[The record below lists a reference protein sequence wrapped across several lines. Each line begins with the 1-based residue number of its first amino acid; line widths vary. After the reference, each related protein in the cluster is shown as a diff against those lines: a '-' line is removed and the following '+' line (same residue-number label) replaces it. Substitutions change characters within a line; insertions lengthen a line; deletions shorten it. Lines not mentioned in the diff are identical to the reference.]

1 VATLNELQVRFREQ
15 IAAVDAARTETLR
28 IETDL
33 VGAKTSDPG
42 GVAALER
49 ALVEAE
55 ARRTVAEQGALS
67 ARIDLLGLRELAD
80 DPVVGLDGAFPIV
93 LLPVRIETRF
103 VGDAGQ
109 RALLVRVYPDDLHV
123 DAHEPELTLNEFD
136 AARRYWDR
144 VWHAGGNRDTERAA
158 FVELARTLEPRRAAW
173 VAHVTAPDLTTRP
186 ATPTPDDQPLA
197 TPPVLAA
204 VALSPST
211 MNRPAHATVLPD
223 RWIVLGY
230 RGGAEVARGVGRI
243 VPDTVQLGLSPDAG
257 PPVAGQ
263 PLEPGLRWLVD
274 FDEAE
279 RIGMGIR
286 IPVADQRGFDR
297 LLVLGVRTSLDPTA
311 SATRLTALLDAH
323 RYSDGLAF
331 IPPGTPT
338 NNTDSARS
346 RWDALPN
353 AEELFEL
360 QQELPGGATS
370 NAVVAASA
378 LGIDAATFH
387 GSEHAADADQAD
399 ARDMRI
405 ALWPATLGYFL
416 ETMLAPRV
424 TDADVEA
431 AREQFV
437 NHVRGLG
444 PLPAVRI
451 GSQPYGL
458 LPTTAISRW
467 RPDAGDS
474 TSQLRIVGLLRQT
487 APEWLAR
494 TRTSA
499 PSGVPR
505 VGRPGS
511 QPDEEMLVIFGREAL
526 SLGYRVRPLRG
537 PAFAESASPYL
548 GSPDPVRAELVQAAF
563 AVADA
568 ADLQVRVRGIQF
580 DPRARRIQRPLVQHA
595 PLSETDPVPAASSTV
610 PNYLRW
616 LSDRRERTQEYPGA
630 DRDTILYALARHSAR
645 LADADAVVRFD
656 VQENVAARKT
666 ALEPELVDPSTI
678 GAVSPTL
685 GRVLAQPVSTA
696 SGGSIVSTKT
706 AGEYL
711 ATTSRAEVAGLRM
724 PHLLDAFDRS
734 FFVRLALRRLS
745 GRPSALIDRLARE
758 VLDTC
763 SHRLD
768 AWITSYATRRLDR
781 MRAANPTGLHIGG
794 YAWVEDLRPK
804 PPLTPVA
811 TPPRGER
818 GPLFEDPAN
827 AGFIHAPSLGHA
839 AAAAVLRSGHLSHAR
854 AGEPDGPL
862 SIDLSSERVRI
873 ARWLIDGVRQGQ
885 PLGALLGYRFERG
898 LHDRS
903 GPGLELDRFIRR
915 FRALAPLVAGRRE
928 PVQATV
934 GAVEAVAAANVVD
947 GLALLRRV
955 TENPA
960 SIRPVLQAEPAATA
974 AERQAIEAELAA
986 LGDAIDAIADV
997 LLAEAT
1003 YQLVDGS
1010 PTRAAAT
1017 VDALGSGLGE
1027 PPELEIATT
1036 PRQGWAYTNRI
1047 VTLVGPST
1055 APADGWQGSANRPRR
1070 IAEPRLDRWAGT
1082 LLGPARRIRAAALLT
1097 PPAGGQTRVRE
1108 LDLAATGLC
1117 ALDLVYDTQV
1127 GTTSAVEQWVLDRIA
1142 RSPGAGIRPGTTLQI
1157 LRAGDEKWPGATW
1170 PEDVTPLEDALE
1182 LAAALRQVLVQARPV
1197 TGGELMHAGATIA
1210 TTVDAAEA
1218 AARATATIAAF
1229 SAAATAF
1236 RSAVTADGG
1245 TPTREAVATIRTTLG
1260 ALAGFGVAA
1269 GQEAARSVTGPQ
1281 VDDPTGDGRA
1291 VLDSAVIAENELVAM
1306 EARLT
1311 LAGPEPVSR
1320 VRAVFGERF
1329 AMAPLFAA
1337 PDPDALGDALTA
1349 ATQPA
1354 FLDGDPG
1361 APLAWLLR
1369 IGRVRESV
1377 GRFTLGLVYAV
1388 PSSRGHRVHV
1398 AQLPAAD
1405 HWVALPL
1412 GQREPPAAATSVVIH
1427 STEAIDVHDKLA
1439 GLVVDEW
1446 VDVIPARTITTGL
1459 TFNFDEPGARA
1470 PHAILVAVPPAPVER
1485 WSLDTLAAVIR
1496 ETADLARIRMVGPEE
1511 TPWFGRIVPALY
1523 FADNRSG
1530 DTLHVDFHELVRSPA
1545 I

>member
-1 VATLNELQVRFREQ
+1 VAALNELQVRFREQ
-15 IAAVDAARTETLR
+15 IAAVDAVRGETLR
-28 IETDL
+28 VEADL
-33 VGAKTSDPG
+33 ERARTSDPG
-42 GVAALER
+42 RVAALER
-49 ALVEAE
+49 DLAE
-55 ARRTVAEQGALS
+55 AGGRLTAAEQGALQT
-67 ARIDLLGLRELAD
+67 RTELLELRELAQ
-80 DPVVGLDGAFPIV
+80 DPVAGLDGEFPIA

-103 VGDAGQ
+103 VGEAGQ
-109 RALLVRVYPDDLHV
+109 RSLLVRVYPDDLHV
-123 DAHEPELTLNEFD
+123 DTHEPELTHDELD
-136 AARRYWDR
+136 AAQRYWDR
-144 VWHAGGNRDTERAA
+144 VWRAGPNRDAERAA
-158 FVELARTLEPRRAAW
+158 FVELARALEPRRAAW
-173 VAHVTAPDLTTRP
+173 VVRVTAPDPATRP

-197 TPPVLAA
+197 SAPVLAA
-204 VALSPST
+204 VASSPSR

-230 RGGAEVARGVGRI
+230 RGGQEVARGVGRI
-243 VPDTVQLGLSPDAG
+243 VPDAVQLGLSPDAG

-263 PLEPGLRWLVD
+263 PLEPGLAWLVD

-286 IPVADQRGFDR
+286 IPVADERGFDR

-311 SATRLTALLDAH
+311 SAARLTALLDAH
-323 RYSDGLAF
+323 RYGDGLAF
-331 IPPGTPT
+331 LPPGTPT

-360 QQELPGGATS
+360 EQALPGGATS
-370 NAVVAASA
+370 NAVAAAGA

-387 GSEHAADADQAD
+387 GSEHAADSDQAA

-424 TDADVEA
+424 TDADIDAV
-431 AREQFV
+431 REQFV
-437 NHVRGLG
+437 DHVRGLG
-444 PLPAVRI
+444 PLPTLRI

-458 LPTTAISRW
+458 LPTTALSRW

-474 TSQLRIVGLLRQT
+474 TSHLRIVGLLRQT

-494 TRTSA
+494 TRASA
-499 PSGVPR
+499 PTGVPR
-505 VGRPGS
+505 VGRPGT
-511 QPDEEMLVIFGREAL
+511 QPDEEMLAIFGRDAL

-537 PAFAESASPYL
+537 PLFVASASPYL
-548 GSPDPVRAELVQAAF
+548 GSLDPAGADLAGAAF
-563 AVADA
+563 ALVDA
-568 ADLQVRVRGIQF
+568 ADLQVRLRGLQF
-580 DPRARRIQRPLVQHA
+580 DPRTSRIQRPLVQHA
-595 PLSETDPVPAASSTV
+595 PLSETDPVPEASSTV
-610 PNYLRW
+610 PSYLRW
-616 LSDRRERTQEYPGA
+616 LSDRRERTEDYPGT

-645 LADADAVVRFD
+645 LADADAVVRFEA
-656 VQENVAARKT
+656 QANVAERKT
-666 ALEPELVDPSTI
+666 ALEPELVDPSTT
-678 GAVSPTL
+678 GTVSPTL

-696 SGGSIVSTKT
+696 SGGAIVSTKT
-706 AGEYL
+706 AGDYL
-711 ATTSRAEVAGLRM
+711 ATTSRADVIRLGV
-724 PHLLDAFDRS
+724 PHLLDAFHRS

-745 GRPSALIDRLARE
+745 SRPSVLVDRLARE

-781 MRAANPTGLHIGG
+781 MRTANPTGLYIGG
-794 YAWVEDLRPK
+794 YSWVEDLRPK

-811 TPPRGER
+811 TLPRDER
-818 GPLFEDPAN
+818 GPLFEDPTN
-827 AGFIHAPSLGHA
+827 AGFVHAPSLGHA

-873 ARWLIDGVRQGQ
+873 ARWLVDGVRQGQ

-947 GLALLRRV
+947 GLVLLRRV

-960 SIRPVLQAEPAATA
+960 SIGPALEAAPAASA
-974 AERQAIEAELAA
+974 AERQAVEAELAA
-986 LGDAIDAIADV
+986 LGDAVDAVSDM

-1010 PTRAAAT
+1010 STRAAAT
-1017 VDALGSGLGE
+1017 VDALGSGLGP
-1027 PPELEIATT
+1027 PPELEVATT
-1036 PRQGWAYTNRI
+1036 PRTGWAYTNR
-1047 VTLVGPST
+1047 VLTLVGTST
-1055 APADGWQGSANRPRR
+1055 APAEGWQASASRPRR
-1070 IAEPRLDRWAGT
+1070 VAEPRLDRWAGT
-1082 LLGPARRIRAAALLT
+1082 LLGPPGRIRAAALLT
-1097 PPAGGQTRVRE
+1097 PPGSGQARVRE
-1108 LDLAATGLC
+1108 LDLDATGLC
-1117 ALDLVYDTQV
+1117 ALDLVYDTQA
-1127 GTTSAVEQWVLDRIA
+1127 GAMSAVEQWVVDRIA
-1142 RSPGAGIRPGTTLQI
+1142 RAPGAGMRPGTTVRI
-1157 LRAGDEKWPGATW
+1157 LRAGDEGWPGATW
-1170 PEDVTPLEDALE
+1170 PDDVTPLEDALA
-1182 LAAALRQVLVQARPV
+1182 LAGALHEVLVRARPAM
-1197 TGGELMHAGATIA
+1197 GGELLHGGATVA
-1210 TTVDAAEA
+1210 TTVDTVEA
-1218 AARATATIAAF
+1218 AGRATTTIAAF
-1229 SAAATAF
+1229 DAAATAF
-1236 RSAVTADGG
+1236 RSAVTAAGG
-1245 TPTREAVATIRTTLG
+1245 TPTRAAIAALRTRLG
-1260 ALAGFGVAA
+1260 TLAGFGIAA

-1291 VLDSAVIAENELVAM
+1291 VLDAAAIAEGELAAT

-1311 LAGPEPVSR
+1311 SAGEDPVAR
-1320 VRAVFGERF
+1320 VGAVLGERF
-1329 AMAPLFAA
+1329 VVAPLFAA
-1337 PDPDALGDALTA
+1337 PDPDALGDALA
-1349 ATQPA
+1349 AGAQPA

-1369 IGRVRESV
+1369 AGRVREPV

-1388 PSSRGHRVHV
+1388 PPPNGHRVDV

-1412 GQREPPAAATSVVIH
+1412 GRREPPAAATSLVIH
-1427 STEAIDVHDKLA
+1427 STEAVDVHDKLA

-1459 TFNFDEPGARA
+1459 AFNFDEPGARA
-1470 PHAILVAVPPAPVER
+1470 PHAILLAVPPVPGER
-1485 WSLDTLAAVIR
+1485 WSLDTLAAVVR

-1530 DTLHVDFHELVRSPA
+1530 DTLHVDFRELVRSPA
-1545 I
+1545 S